1 MTGRGFGSAP
11 FFWLMN
17 TKTTAHDTGKDELTL
32 VKEYNLSDI
41 QKVAEHS
48 KAMASVGADTNKDG
62 EKLVATVH
70 SAVIIAWLNKR
81 GLTMQEFMSNS
92 STIAKQFLEDADNAH
107 FRVWKGKL

>member
-1 MTGRGFGSAP
+1 
-11 FFWLMN
+11 MN
-17 TKTTAHDTGKDELTL
+17 TKTTIHDTGKDEVTL
-32 VKEYNLSDI
+32 VKEYSLSDI

-48 KAMASVGADTNKDG
+48 KAMASVGADTNAQG

-81 GLTMQEFMSNS
+81 GLTMNEFMSNS
-92 STIAKQFLEDADNAH
+92 TNLAKQFLEDSDNAH